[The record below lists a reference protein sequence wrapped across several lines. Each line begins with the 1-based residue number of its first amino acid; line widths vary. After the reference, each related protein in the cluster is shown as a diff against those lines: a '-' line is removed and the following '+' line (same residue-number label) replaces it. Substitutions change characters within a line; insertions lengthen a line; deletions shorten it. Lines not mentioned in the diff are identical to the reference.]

1 MHVTFLLI
9 GPSGAF
15 RKPIDFYY
23 WEKKSFIDYKA
34 MDTIIKNNPNI
45 LLGNIF
51 MNLKKKKKQGLIHS
65 HIHFYSKLDTVILV
79 VPQFSSALIK

>member
-34 MDTIIKNNPNI
+34 MDTIIKKNPKYSFREYI
-45 LLGNIF
+45 YEF
-51 MNLKKKKKQGLIHS
+51 EKKNK
-65 HIHFYSKLDTVILV
+65 V
-79 VPQFSSALIK
+79 

>member
-1 MHVTFLLI
+1 
-9 GPSGAF
+9 
-15 RKPIDFYY
+15 
-23 WEKKSFIDYKA
+23 
-34 MDTIIKNNPNI
+34 MDTIIKKTPNI

-51 MNLKKKKKQGLIHS
+51 MNLKKKKQGLIHS

>member
-1 MHVTFLLI
+1 
-9 GPSGAF
+9 
-15 RKPIDFYY
+15 
-23 WEKKSFIDYKA
+23 
-34 MDTIIKNNPNI
+34 MDTIIKKTPNI

-51 MNLKKKKKQGLIHS
+51 MNLKKKKTKQGLIHS

>member
-1 MHVTFLLI
+1 
-9 GPSGAF
+9 
-15 RKPIDFYY
+15 
-23 WEKKSFIDYKA
+23 
-34 MDTIIKNNPNI
+34 MDTIIKKNPNI